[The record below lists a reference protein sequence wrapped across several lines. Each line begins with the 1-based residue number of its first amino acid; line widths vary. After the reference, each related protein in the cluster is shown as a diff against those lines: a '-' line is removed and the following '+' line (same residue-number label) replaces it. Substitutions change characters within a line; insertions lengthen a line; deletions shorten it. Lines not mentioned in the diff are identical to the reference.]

1 MIYAATPHVLTPV
14 CVDIPPHTHQ
24 WPVSLYHSFNETN
37 AWLDTVVAEHGDIAE
52 LFDIGTSYEGR
63 PIRGVRLTGTE
74 YVDQEWLM
82 VCPLTFLTLVTCTA
96 WVMLL

>member
-1 MIYAATPHVLTPV
+1 
-14 CVDIPPHTHQ
+14 
-24 WPVSLYHSFNETN
+24 VSLYHSFNETN